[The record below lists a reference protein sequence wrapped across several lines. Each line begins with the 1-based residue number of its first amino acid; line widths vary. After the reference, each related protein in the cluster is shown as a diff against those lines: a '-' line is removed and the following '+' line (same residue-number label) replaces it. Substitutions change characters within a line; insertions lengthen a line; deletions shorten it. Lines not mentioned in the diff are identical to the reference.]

1 MTKYETAHDV
11 LRRRL
16 LAAAGLTYPVG
27 QLSGVTE
34 KQIYESFQAP
44 DFDRLADQKFMIGA
58 FRYGLITEQEKN
70 GNRYDHMGSILKRVR
85 YYIETGDMDVLPD
98 IANLAKAEWIVPH
111 HPNAHKESTHGD
123 RGYDAVG
130 RMQGNNA

>member
-1 MTKYETAHDV
+1 MKYETTHDV

-16 LAAAGLTYPVG
+16 YERAGMLYEVNK
-27 QLSGVTE
+27 LKGVTLQ
-34 KQIYESFQAP
+34 QIYESFQAP
-44 DFDRLADQKFMIGA
+44 DFDKLADEKFMIGA

-70 GNRYDHMGSILKRVR
+70 GNRYDHMGSILKRVA
-85 YYIETGDMDVLPD
+85 YYAATGDMDVLPD

-111 HPNAHKESTHGD
+111 HPNAHKETRAED
-123 RGYDAVG
+123 AGYYAVG